1 MDWLQSQFKKLK
13 AVHIAKFGER
23 EKSGMGQQRGGEG
36 SKGGQQGGGGGDE
49 GYSTSKNLHSLHK
62 SPKQIEL
69 KYSLH

>member
-13 AVHIAKFGER
+13 TVHIAKFGER
-23 EKSGMGQQRGGEG
+23 EKSGVGQQRGGEG
-36 SKGGQQGGGGGDE
+36 SKGVQQGGW

-69 KYSLH
+69 KHSLH